1 MFRSRQSACL
11 DQLWRALLNASRRIR
26 SRLRR
31 CDTSSLN
38 APALPLLPVAPNLRR
53 LSRKLNQ
60 RQPPLSPDL
69 LRVGKIE
76 GAHTRHDAT
85 PSQIAKDP
93 GPRGSGIPEEWIL
106 HPLMVQR
113 IWEIFDRVRVDLF
126 ASKDN
131 SHCPIFFTRSTDA
144 LAHEWSS
151 LPFYAFPPVALLP
164 QALRR
169 VREQRHKLILISPL
183 WRDQLW
189 ASGVIPAAEISPV
202 TDPLETGPPLSSERH
217 ELWALHV
224 WPLNGSL
231 SSS

>member
-1 MFRSRQSACL
+1 MKRSFRMITWKQILPQICL
-11 DQLWRALLNASRRIR
+11 GDWFMSLDLKDTYFYIQVAPHHRRFMR
-26 SRLRR
+26 F
-31 CDTSSLN
+31 
-38 APALPLLPVAPNLRR
+38 AVKGVAYQYKALPW
-53 LSRKLNQ
+53 
-60 RQPPLSPDL
+60 
-69 LRVGKIE
+69 
-76 GAHTRHDAT
+76 
-85 PSQIAKDP
+85 
-93 GPRGSGIPEEWIL
+93 GSAL
-106 HPLMVQR
+106 HPLTVQR
-113 IWEIFDRVRVDLF
+113 IWEIFDMVRVDLF

-164 QALRR
+164 QVLRR

-183 WRDQLW
+183 WRNQLW
-189 ASGVIPAAEISPV
+189 ASGVIPAAESSPV